1 VRLDR
6 TAILGLDIGGSRTRA
21 RLLSGGAVVAELEGP
36 GANVAAISPAV
47 VERRLTTLLGKLG
60 PVHPV
65 ACCAGVAGAEVPAAR
80 ARLENL
86 LGRLLPGTA
95 VEVVHDA
102 RLVLAAAGIESG
114 IALIAGTGSV
124 AYGRAATG
132 QEARAGGWGWLLGDE
147 GSAAWVAREA
157 AREVMRRADAGERP
171 GPLGLGLLAAAGAVD
186 SIDLSGRLHRLREP
200 RRWASLAAAVFAA
213 AGSDAGAGALAD
225 RAAAGLAALVA
236 VVRTRLGAVGPVVLA
251 GGLLLNQPLLEAGVR
266 NRVEGP
272 VLRLEEPPVAGAVR
286 LASGVALGRVE

>member
-6 TAILGLDIGGSRTRA
+6 TAVLGLDIGGSRTRA
-21 RLLSGGAVVAELEGP
+21 RLLSGGEVAAELEGP
-36 GANVAAISPAV
+36 GANVATNSPAV
-47 VERRLTTLLGKLG
+47 VERRLTNLLGKLG

-65 ACCAGVAGAEVPAAR
+65 ACCAGAAGAEVPAAR

-171 GPLGLGLLAAAGAVD
+171 GPLGEGLLGAAGAVD
-186 SIDLSGRLHRLREP
+186 AIDLTGRLHRLREP

-272 VLRLEEPPVAGAVR
+272 VLRLEEPPVTGAVR